1 MKIRIKYAKT
11 GVLRFIGHL
20 DVMRY
25 FQKAIRRAELD
36 VAYSQGYSPHQLI
49 TFAAPLGLGV
59 TSEGEYFD
67 AEMNTV
73 TSSADMV
80 ERLNQTMV
88 PGMEIKNIVALREG
102 AKTAMAVVAA
112 SDYLVRIR
120 KGYLEEAGGNQRFL
134 SQVEAFYAQPSIEVV
149 KVSKTKETR
158 LDIKP
163 FIYDI
168 HVQEDDIYMLLS
180 TGSVDNIKP
189 ELVIEAMCEFLGIQ
203 YQKMAVQV
211 HRLETYMRDEQGK
224 LVSLLEAGD
233 IICTS
238 NEQCQNRNQSNRLLA
253 GELD

>member
-1 MKIRIKYAKT
+1 MRIRIKYAKT
-11 GVLRFIGHL
+11 GVLCYIGHL

-25 FQKAIRRAELD
+25 FQKAIRRAGLD

-73 TSSADMV
+73 TTGADMV
-80 ERLNQTMV
+80 NRLNQAMV
-88 PGMEIKNIVALREG
+88 SGMEIKDMVALKEG

-120 KGYLEEAGGNQRFL
+120 EGYLEEAGGITGFL
-134 SQVEAFYAQPSIEVV
+134 SRVEEFYNQDTIEVI

-163 FIYDI
+163 LIYNI
-168 HVQEDDIYMLLS
+168 HAQGDALYMLLS

-189 ELVIEAMCEFLGIQ
+189 ELVMEAMCEFLGLD
-203 YQKMAVQV
+203 YERMAVQV
-211 HRLETYMRDEQGK
+211 HRLETYMHNEQGE
-224 LVSLLEAGD
+224 LVSLLAAGD
-233 IICTS
+233 AIV
-238 NEQCQNRNQSNRLLA
+238 
-253 GELD
+253 

>member
-11 GVLRFIGHL
+11 GVLRYIGHL

-25 FQKAIRRAELD
+25 FQKAIRRAGLD

-49 TFAAPLGLGV
+49 TFAAPLGLGI

-73 TSSADMV
+73 TTSTDMV
-80 ERLNQTMV
+80 NRLNQTMV
-88 PGMEIKNIVALREG
+88 PGMEIKDIVALRDG
-102 AKTAMAVVAA
+102 AKTAMAAVAA
-112 SDYLVRIR
+112 SDYLVNIR
-120 KGYLEEAGGNQRFL
+120 QGYMEEAGGNQCFL
-134 SQVEAFYAQPSIEVV
+134 AKVSEFYGQDTIEVV

-168 HVQEDDIYMLLS
+168 QVRGNQIYMLLS
-180 TGSVDNIKP
+180 AGSVDNIKP
-189 ELVIEAMCEFLGIQ
+189 ELVMEAMCSFLKVE
-203 YQKMAVQV
+203 YQKIAVQV
-211 HRLETYMRDEQGK
+211 HRLETYMRNEAGE

-233 IICTS
+233 TIK
-238 NEQCQNRNQSNRLLA
+238 
-253 GELD
+253 